1 MSGTAALFSRRE
13 ALRLGLLATLLPSTA
28 AATASG
34 GSLKGPDRAL
44 FGALAP
50 VLLAGAL
57 PTGDDRPAAIAAVV
71 AGVERAVAGL
81 PLSTQAELRQL
92 FDLLGFAPTRLL
104 LTGLWDDWPEVS
116 PERLEAFLSDWRQSR
131 LGLLRVAY
139 FALHELVFAAW
150 YGDPQSWP
158 RIGYP
163 GPPQLT

>member
-1 MSGTAALFSRRE
+1 
-13 ALRLGLLATLLPSTA
+13 
-28 AATASG
+28 
-34 GSLKGPDRAL
+34 
-44 FGALAP
+44 LAP

-163 GPPQLT
+163 GPPELT

>member
-1 MSGTAALFSRRE
+1 MSGKGALFSRRE
-13 ALRLGLLATLLPSTA
+13 ALRLGLLASLLPGSATA
-28 AATASG
+28 ATG
-34 GSLKGPDRAL
+34 GFLMVGDRAL

-57 PTGDDRPAAIAAVV
+57 PIGKDRAAAIEVVV

-104 LTGLWDDWPEVS
+104 LTGLWDDWPEIS
-116 PERLEAFLSDWRQSR
+116 PERLDAFLVDWRQSSI
-131 LGLLRVAY
+131 GLLRVAY

-150 YGDPQSWP
+150 YGNPQSWS

-163 GPPQLT
+163 GPPELS